1 MSLLSGSGDMLK
13 RVVSGIVY
21 VAVMLGLFLIKIFV
35 PEPWGNVGFDVLIY
49 FCALVGTWEML
60 RAMKDSIH
68 SAAKWIVRLFSVICI
83 PACVVC
89 ELFFGYGIHVTAL
102 AFFLLAIC
110 LLSLLVFKNKESTL
124 ENIGS
129 ALVCAVYP
137 TLLLCLL
144 VLTNHFGEEP
154 LFVQGKLNNT
164 SAVLS
169 DSLLAMLF
177 IFVVSPLSDTMA
189 FFTGLSLKKKFP
201 KKLAPTIS
209 PNKTIVGFIGGI
221 FGGAIA
227 GVAIYFVYNAIWGN
241 FANMY
246 IQLPVY
252 ILIGLV
258 ASVASAFGDLVE
270 SAIKRQRGLKDMGNI
285 MPGHG
290 GILDRFDGTLFAT
303 AVVYAAFA
311 LVNVLAI

>member
-1 MSLLSGSGDMLK
+1 MLK
-13 RVVSGIVY
+13 RILSGIVY
-21 VAVMLGLFLIKIFV
+21 VAVILGFFLLKIFA
-35 PEPWGNVGFDVLIY
+35 PAPWGNLGFDLLIY
-49 FCALVGTWEML
+49 FCSLVGTWEML
-60 RAMKDSIH
+60 RAMKDSLRRT
-68 SAAKWIVRLFSVICI
+68 AKWIVGIFSLICI
-83 PACVVC
+83 PACAAC
-89 ELFFGYGIHVTAL
+89 ELLLGYGIHVTAV

-110 LLSLLVFKNKESTL
+110 LLSLLVFKNNESTL

-129 ALVCAVYP
+129 AFVCAVYP

-144 VLTNHFGEEP
+144 VLTNHLGEEP

-164 SAVLS
+164 STVLS

-177 IFVVSPLSDTMA
+177 IFVASPLSDVLA

-209 PNKTIVGFIGGI
+209 PNKTVVGFIGGI

-227 GVAIYFVYNAIWGN
+227 GVAIYFVYNAIWGD

-303 AVVYAAFA
+303 AVVYVAFA